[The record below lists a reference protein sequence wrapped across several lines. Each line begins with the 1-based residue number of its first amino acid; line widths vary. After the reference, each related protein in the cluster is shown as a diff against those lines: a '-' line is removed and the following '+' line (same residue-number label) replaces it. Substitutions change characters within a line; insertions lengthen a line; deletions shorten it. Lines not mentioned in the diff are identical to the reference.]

1 MEPPATVPPADAAAL
16 ADCDAGNGDNGNVQR
31 GFRRFKTTPDVS
43 APAPKKSPTVT
54 RRSPGAPR
62 QQSIQILEPEEVL
75 EVGAGGKPKQI
86 YGDLIYGGFEPVMK
100 YCKQSCSG
108 DLPGSLGIFGDVK
121 QPEMVNKVGLSWF
134 PQYEQLG
141 CASRAS

>member
-1 MEPPATVPPADAAAL
+1 MPPADAAAL

-75 EVGAGGKPKQI
+75 EVGAGGKETQA
-86 YGDLIYGGFEPVMK
+86 DLWRSDLWWFEPVMK

-108 DLPGSLGIFGDVK
+108 DLPGSLG
-121 QPEMVNKVGLSWF
+121 
-134 PQYEQLG
+134 YLG
-141 CASRAS
+141 M